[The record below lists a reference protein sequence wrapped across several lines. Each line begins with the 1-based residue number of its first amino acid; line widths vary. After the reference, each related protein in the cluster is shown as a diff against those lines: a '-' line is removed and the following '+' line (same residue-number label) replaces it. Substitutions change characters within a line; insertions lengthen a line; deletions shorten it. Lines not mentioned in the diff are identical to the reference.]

1 VGGDDLQLA
10 RKQPAMND
18 SSWPNTALS
27 AVPSTLV
34 GLSDGFSRRH
44 HLANLLRSILGD
56 IRSD

>member
-27 AVPSTLV
+27 AVRFNAARLERQLQSA
-34 GLSDGFSRRH
+34 DIMRRIGFGRP
-44 HLANLLRSILGD
+44 
-56 IRSD
+56 